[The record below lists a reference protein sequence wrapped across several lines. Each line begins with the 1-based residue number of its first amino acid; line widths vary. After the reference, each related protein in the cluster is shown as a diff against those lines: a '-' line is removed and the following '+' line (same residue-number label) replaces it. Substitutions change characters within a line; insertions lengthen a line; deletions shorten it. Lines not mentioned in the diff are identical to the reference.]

1 MNIDLE
7 DTHGLMCWVPQDQE
21 KLMVMVVV
29 EMVVVDEVWV
39 KGGDCSGLYI
49 L

>member
-7 DTHGLMCWVPQDQE
+7 DTHGLLYWVPEDQE
-21 KLMVMVVV
+21 KLMVMVV
-29 EMVVVDEVWV
+29 EMMVVDEVWV
-39 KGGDCSGLYI
+39 KGGDCSGLYV